1 MTFGAGFG
9 CAEKHV
15 LHLVQGKQ
23 FTVRYKGGKAAF
35 CAESAFSIQL
45 QTEISLCLNSPAIT
59 KRHFIKRT
67 ISAVTPFNIKDA
79 LSGFSHAVGFCL

>member
-1 MTFGAGFG
+1 MCSKA
-9 CAEKHV
+9 HV

-23 FTVRYKGGKAAF
+23 FTVKYREGKAAV

-45 QTEISLCLNSPAIT
+45 QMEISLCLNSPAIT
-59 KRHFIKRT
+59 KRHFIKKT